1 MLVRALLSSLVGDR
15 WLSIRPMTPQVWL
28 DLSPP
33 HTVLYATSA
42 DRQIPSGIQRGVALQ
57 PFGLACL
64 CVTFLLVVLVPW
76 VGGVGH

>member
-1 MLVRALLSSLVGDR
+1 MMSAALSRFVTIWAGR
-15 WLSIRPMTPQVWL
+15 THQVQA
-28 DLSPP
+28 DP
-33 HTVLYATSA
+33 TAE
-42 DRQIPSGIQRGVALQ
+42 DRQTSSEVQRGVALQ